1 MFLLFNKVYA
11 KYDFDLDNNVD
22 NLIITD
28 RLSAVFLEEIDTVW
42 GDRPP
47 QMHNVDTLE
56 ELWSDS
62 DAPYDNDRDFFTALK
77 NKEKV
82 IIRMNRENYDKLFI
96 KFIKLIYENL
106 PQDVAWKVYNT
117 FAQNSLQVGSNVHAW
132 HDQAAQGLN
141 AVVGKITKS
150 DFITKWGNVTLDLP
164 WADYATLR
172 SQIRNQLPIEFLIAN
187 RLAGGPD
194 ADPAIGPKMY
204 SLVADKVSEEANFL
218 KGHLFNNIYKG
229 WAQTV
234 LDLDSDVNAEDDIFA
249 LKDTNDKTRWLLSD
263 SDRMQRID
271 HTGHNISWS
280 GLRKS
285 VMDAVTLDSANNPNN
300 FFEENLTDSAMD
312 IIHANRSTKTMDS
325 AQVNSII
332 NNELRDKAPS
342 VFEAEDRTKVNVLF
356 LNYLYKLKNTS
367 NAELNNFRL

>member
-11 KYDFDLDNNVD
+11 RYDYDLNNHTEAIV
-22 NLIITD
+22 ISD
-28 RLSAVFLEEIDTVW
+28 RLPAEFLQKMKDAFSHL
-42 GDRPP
+42 PP
-47 QMHNVDTLE
+47 QMHNVDNLE
-56 ELWSDS
+56 ELWTGS
-62 DAPYDNDRDFFTALK
+62 DAPYDNDRDFFNALK
-77 NKEKV
+77 TKEKV
-82 IIRMNRENYDKLFI
+82 FIHMSRENYDKLFI
-96 KFIKLIYENL
+96 KYLKLLYENL

-117 FAQNSLQVGSNVHAW
+117 YTANSFHVGTPVFNW

-141 AVVGKITKS
+141 AVIGKITKS
-150 DFITKWGNVTLDLP
+150 DFITKWGNITLDLP
-164 WADYATLR
+164 WADYATFR

-204 SLVADKVSEEANFL
+204 SLVANKVSEEANFL

-229 WAQTV
+229 WAQNV

-249 LKDTNDKTRWLLSD
+249 LKDTNDKTRWLLND

-280 GLRKS
+280 GLRRD
-285 VMDAVTLDSANNPNN
+285 VMNAVVTDASNPNN
-300 FFEENLTDSAMD
+300 FMEENLTDSALD
-312 IIHANRSTKTMDS
+312 IIHENRVTKTMDS
-325 AQVNSII
+325 AQINSII

-342 VFEAEDRTKVNVLF
+342 VFESEDRTKVNVLF
-356 LNYLYKLKNTS
+356 LNYLYKLKKTS

>member
-1 MFLLFNKVYA
+1 VFLLFNKIYA
-11 KYDFDLDNNVD
+11 RYDFNVDNRDD
-22 NLIITD
+22 NLIISD
-28 RLSAVFLEEIDTVW
+28 RLPPAFLEEIDTVW
-42 GDRPP
+42 NNRIP
-47 QMHNVDTLE
+47 QMHNVDALE

-82 IIRMNRENYDKLFI
+82 IIRLNRENYDKLFI

-280 GLRKS
+280 GLRRD
-285 VMDAVTLDSANNPNN
+285 VMNAVVTDASNPNN
-300 FFEENLTDSAMD
+300 FMEENLTDSAMD
-312 IIHANRSTKTMDS
+312 IIHTNRITKTMDS
-325 AQVNSII
+325 SEVNSII

-342 VFEAEDRTKVNVLF
+342 VFESEDRTKVNVLF